1 MHEQRRK
8 WFTPACWHLLAV
20 VALVASSP
28 GCTVINP
35 VRKPYVPHPRQ
46 RAWVNEAAVINL
58 VTRLVY
64 DARFESRQ
72 EVTEMRYATVLR
84 YWYKRCSVDGEDLDG
99 GLRALNYI
107 RKIHFDAGGD
117 RKLWKRVAERAREA
131 APGEDGLPI
140 PSVFE

>member
-1 MHEQRRK
+1 MHEHVRK
-8 WFTPACWHLLAV
+8 WFTPSCCLLLAA
-20 VALVASSP
+20 VALMSIGPSCAV
-28 GCTVINP
+28 VKP
-35 VRKPYVPHPRQ
+35 VREPYVPHPRQ
-46 RAWVNEAAVINL
+46 RVWVNEAAVINL

-64 DARFESRQ
+64 DANFGSRQ
-72 EVTEMRYATVLR
+72 EVTETRYAAVLR

-117 RKLWKRVAERAREA
+117 RKLWKRVEDRARED